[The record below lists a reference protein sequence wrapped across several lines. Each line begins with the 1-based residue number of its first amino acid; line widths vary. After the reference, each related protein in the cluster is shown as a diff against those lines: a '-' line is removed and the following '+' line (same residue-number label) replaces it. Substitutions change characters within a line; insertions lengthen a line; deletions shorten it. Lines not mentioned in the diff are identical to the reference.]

1 MDVKRYPGF
10 AVRLTVYAFGHFFF
24 EFAANY
30 FIISLIAPQI
40 TSYPQV
46 ITVLLLYNICDYG
59 LQVLIGLLDDVVH
72 CNHFLAAFGAALF
85 IIGYF
90 SSPIPWLMAAV
101 VGTGAAFIHV
111 PLGRQVLLDRP
122 DSYAA
127 LAPFVASGS
136 FGVFLGRKI
145 GLIHVEMAGV
155 ILALALGMMFLL
167 IAVGTGERTGNADIE
182 SSRLGY
188 YEKYSTSYQFYS
200 LGYNIHPDADII

>member
-1 MDVKRYPGF
+1 M
-10 AVRLTVYAFGHFFF
+10 
-24 EFAANY
+24 
-30 FIISLIAPQI
+30 
-40 TSYPQV
+40 

-72 CNHFLAAFGAALF
+72 RNHFFAAFGAALF

-90 SSPIPWLMAAV
+90 CSPIPLLMAPV